1 MCEHESFPGFPAIKL
16 LCHNSKIIYGSMK
29 NTVYVGILLKI
40 TIGDQKIVTFSYTL
54 RNQFAYQ
61 SIHVD
66 EHSVHTIYYV
76 LSTIWATYMWP
87 ILCIHILLYMNH
99 TLGSIFLGC
108 LIWTEKNPLDRV
120 VSGRFYTICFK
131 RLQFNFTQL
140 LQTARFH
147 FGEHKEGT
155 VAVGDG
161 GVRFPNHY
169 FW

>member
-1 MCEHESFPGFPAIKL
+1 
-16 LCHNSKIIYGSMK
+16 MK

-87 ILCIHILLYMNH
+87 ILCIYILLYMNH

-108 LIWTEKNPLDRV
+108 LI
-120 VSGRFYTICFK
+120 
-131 RLQFNFTQL
+131 
-140 LQTARFH
+140 
-147 FGEHKEGT
+147 
-155 VAVGDG
+155 
-161 GVRFPNHY
+161 
-169 FW
+169 